1 MDNSTV
7 KINAD
12 DELLNGPELQERL
25 KIGRSTLQKYRRI
38 GLPFIRISD
47 AKYLY
52 CWRSVCE
59 WLNQF
64 QTQSQPS
71 EDSSTG

>member
-1 MDNSTV
+1 MDDPTSE
-7 KINAD
+7 IQAD
-12 DELLNGPELQERL
+12 DELLNGPELLERL
-25 KIGRSTLQKYRRI
+25 KIGRSTLQKYRKM
-38 GLPFIRISD
+38 GLPFIRVTD

-64 QTQSQPS
+64 QTQSLPS
-71 EDSSTG
+71 EDSSPG